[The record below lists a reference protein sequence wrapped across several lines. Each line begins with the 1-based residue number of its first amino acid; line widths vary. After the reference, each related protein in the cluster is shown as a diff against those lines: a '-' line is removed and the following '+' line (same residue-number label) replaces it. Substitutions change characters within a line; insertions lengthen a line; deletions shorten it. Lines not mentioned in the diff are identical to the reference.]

1 MGKKWRTVLFFRKD
15 GEYKVY
21 HLHATKR
28 ETKKFMRE
36 LRSRE
41 GYAEAYLM

>member
-1 MGKKWRTVLFFRKD
+1 MKEKWRTVLFFRKD
-15 GEYKVY
+15 GEYQTY
-21 HLHATKR
+21 HLYATKR
-28 ETKKFMRE
+28 EVKKFRRE